1 MALPLIP
8 LIASMGTGQG
18 LAWTTAAG
26 VAGGM
31 AVNGLTKDKEAEAKK
46 QEKALKEQQQK
57 DNEAF
62 QNALNDEANQKEFLN
77 AMQNNKS
84 LQESYNNSLNP
95 PQNTPSN
102 EENEVEAT
110 TKTLAPKRYRNTG
123 ISLFDD
129 KENINILEAF
139 LAKQLGVDL
148 RRIDIDM
155 NLNANVKKTD
165 IGKAKNELAGLFAD
179 SKSLLDGVSHYEK
192 TYLEQDGNTFLNSH
206 VMAGLGR
213 KINDATNGFINLS
226 NSANEKILS
235 RNKMDAYT
243 LASLM
248 NGGAGKRTNQ
258 NINDAKAVIDN
269 TWKGRENYYAGV
281 VSGLENGINFMNEK
295 MSYMQNAGIPVSQ
308 SDSLKMYLLNELKKD
323 LNTAQGKQPL
333 SDSFERN
340 RKALGILN
348 EKGDAGINE
357 AMRLIQAK

>member
-1 MALPLIP
+1 MAFP
-8 LIASMGTGQG
+8 LIADKPQEAS
-18 LAWTTAAG
+18 
-26 VAGGM
+26 V
-31 AVNGLTKDKEAEAKK
+31 KDQDEFTQALHD
-46 QEKALKEQQQK
+46 KALQ
-57 DNEAF
+57 EAF
-62 QNALNDEANQKEFLN
+62 INYKNT
-77 AMQNNKS
+77 
-84 LQESYNNSLNP
+84 NP
-95 PQNTPSN
+95 QSQNTPLDTNNLMFADTQTKENITNIYNPQETQSQ
-102 EENEVEAT
+102 EEFNHLQQAT
-110 TKTLAPKRYRNTG
+110 TPKLYRNTG
-123 ISLFDD
+123 ISYFDN
-129 KENINILEAF
+129 KEHLSLADAF
-139 LAKQLGVDL
+139 LAKELGLNLSYVNMD
-148 RRIDIDM
+148 
-155 NLNANVKKTD
+155 LNANVKKTD

-192 TYLEQDGNTFLNSH
+192 TYLEQDENTFLNSH
-206 VMAGLGR
+206 AMASLGR

-308 SDSLKMYLLNELKKD
+308 SDGLKMYLLNELKKD

-357 AMRLIQAK
+357 AIRLIQAK

>member
-1 MALPLIP
+1 MAFP
-8 LIASMGTGQG
+8 LIADKPQEASIDSNITES
-18 LAWTTAAG
+18 
-26 VAGGM
+26 
-31 AVNGLTKDKEAEAKK
+31 TKDQDEFTQALHD
-46 QEKALKEQQQK
+46 KALQ
-57 DNEAF
+57 EAF
-62 QNALNDEANQKEFLN
+62 INYKNT
-77 AMQNNKS
+77 
-84 LQESYNNSLNP
+84 NP
-95 PQNTPSN
+95 QSQNTPLDTNNLTFADTQTKENITNTYNPQETQSQ
-102 EENEVEAT
+102 EELNHLQQAT
-110 TKTLAPKRYRNTG
+110 TPKLYRNTG
-123 ISLFDD
+123 ISYFDR
-129 KENINILEAF
+129 KEHLSLADAF
-139 LAKQLGVDL
+139 LAKELGINISYVNMD
-148 RRIDIDM
+148 
-155 NLNANVKKTD
+155 LNANVKKTD

-192 TYLEQDGNTFLNSH
+192 TYLEQDSNTFLNSH
-206 VMAGLGR
+206 AMASLGR

-281 VSGLENGINFMNEK
+281 VSGLENGMNYMNEK

-340 RKALGILN
+340 RKALGVLN

-357 AMRLIQAK
+357 AIRLIQAK

>member
-1 MALPLIP
+1 MAFP
-8 LIASMGTGQG
+8 LIADKPQEASIDSHITES
-18 LAWTTAAG
+18 
-26 VAGGM
+26 
-31 AVNGLTKDKEAEAKK
+31 TKDQDEFTQALHD
-46 QEKALKEQQQK
+46 KAMQ
-57 DNEAF
+57 EAF
-62 QNALNDEANQKEFLN
+62 INYKNTNAQ
-77 AMQNNKS
+77 S
-84 LQESYNNSLNP
+84 
-95 PQNTPSN
+95 QNTPLDTNNLTFADTQTKENITNTYNPQETQSQ
-102 EENEVEAT
+102 EELNHLQQAT
-110 TKTLAPKRYRNTG
+110 TPKLYRNTG
-123 ISLFDD
+123 ISYFDN
-129 KENINILEAF
+129 KEHLSLADAF
-139 LAKQLGVDL
+139 LAKELGINLSYVNMD
-148 RRIDIDM
+148 
-155 NLNANVKKTD
+155 LNANVKKTD

-192 TYLEQDGNTFLNSH
+192 TYLEQDSNTFLNSH
-206 VMAGLGR
+206 AMASLGR
-213 KINDATNGFINLS
+213 KINDATNGFINFS

-281 VSGLENGINFMNEK
+281 VSGLENGMNYMNEK

-340 RKALGILN
+340 RKALGVLN

-357 AMRLIQAK
+357 AIRLIQAK

>member
-1 MALPLIP
+1 MTFP
-8 LIASMGTGQG
+8 LIADKPQEANTDSNITES
-18 LAWTTAAG
+18 
-26 VAGGM
+26 
-31 AVNGLTKDKEAEAKK
+31 TKDQDEFTQALHD
-46 QEKALKEQQQK
+46 KALQ
-57 DNEAF
+57 EAF
-62 QNALNDEANQKEFLN
+62 INYKNT
-77 AMQNNKS
+77 
-84 LQESYNNSLNP
+84 NP
-95 PQNTPSN
+95 QSQNTPLDTNNLMFADTQTKENITNTYNPQETQSQ
-102 EENEVEAT
+102 EEFNHLQQAT
-110 TKTLAPKRYRNTG
+110 TPKLYRNTG
-123 ISLFDD
+123 ISYFDN
-129 KENINILEAF
+129 KEHLSLADAF
-139 LAKQLGVDL
+139 LAKELGLNLSYVNMD
-148 RRIDIDM
+148 
-155 NLNANVKKTD
+155 LNANVKKTD

-192 TYLEQDGNTFLNSH
+192 TYLEQDENTFLNSH
-206 VMAGLGR
+206 AMASLGR

-340 RKALGILN
+340 RNALGILN

>member
-1 MALPLIP
+1 MAFP
-8 LIASMGTGQG
+8 LIADKPQEAS
-18 LAWTTAAG
+18 
-26 VAGGM
+26 V
-31 AVNGLTKDKEAEAKK
+31 KDQDEFTQALHD
-46 QEKALKEQQQK
+46 KALQ
-57 DNEAF
+57 EAF
-62 QNALNDEANQKEFLN
+62 INYKNT
-77 AMQNNKS
+77 
-84 LQESYNNSLNP
+84 NP
-95 PQNTPSN
+95 QSQNTPLDTNNLMFADTQTKENITNTYNPQETQSQ
-102 EENEVEAT
+102 EEFNHLQQAT
-110 TKTLAPKRYRNTG
+110 TPKLYRNTG
-123 ISLFDD
+123 ISYFDN
-129 KENINILEAF
+129 KEHLSLADAF
-139 LAKQLGVDL
+139 LAKELGLNLSYVNMD
-148 RRIDIDM
+148 
-155 NLNANVKKTD
+155 LNANVKKTD

-192 TYLEQDGNTFLNSH
+192 TYLEQDENTFLNSH
-206 VMAGLGR
+206 AMAGLGR
-213 KINDATNGFINLS
+213 KINDVTNGFINLS

>member
-1 MALPLIP
+1 MTFP
-8 LIASMGTGQG
+8 LIADKPQEANTDSNITES
-18 LAWTTAAG
+18 
-26 VAGGM
+26 
-31 AVNGLTKDKEAEAKK
+31 TKDQDEFTQALHD
-46 QEKALKEQQQK
+46 KALQ
-57 DNEAF
+57 EAF
-62 QNALNDEANQKEFLN
+62 INYKNT
-77 AMQNNKS
+77 
-84 LQESYNNSLNP
+84 NP
-95 PQNTPSN
+95 QSQNTPLDTNNLMFADTQTKENMTNTYNPQETQSQ
-102 EENEVEAT
+102 EEFNPCNKAT
-110 TKTLAPKRYRNTG
+110 TPKLYRNTG
-123 ISLFDD
+123 ISYFDN
-129 KENINILEAF
+129 KEHLSLADAF
-139 LAKQLGVDL
+139 LAKQLGLNLSYVNMD
-148 RRIDIDM
+148 
-155 NLNANVKKTD
+155 LNANVKKTD

-206 VMAGLGR
+206 AMAGLGR
-213 KINDATNGFINLS
+213 KINDVTNGFINFS
-226 NSANEKILS
+226 NNANEKILT

-340 RKALGILN
+340 REALGILN

-357 AMRLIQAK
+357 AIRLIQAK

>member
-1 MALPLIP
+1 MTFP
-8 LIASMGTGQG
+8 LIADKPQANIDSNITES
-18 LAWTTAAG
+18 
-26 VAGGM
+26 
-31 AVNGLTKDKEAEAKK
+31 TKNQDEFTQALHD
-46 QEKALKEQQQK
+46 KALQ
-57 DNEAF
+57 EAF
-62 QNALNDEANQKEFLN
+62 INYKNT
-77 AMQNNKS
+77 
-84 LQESYNNSLNP
+84 NP
-95 PQNTPSN
+95 QSQNTPLDTNNLMFADTQTKENITNTYNPQETQSQ
-102 EENEVEAT
+102 EEFNQQQAT
-110 TKTLAPKRYRNTG
+110 TPKRYRNTG
-123 ISLFDD
+123 ISYFDN
-129 KENINILEAF
+129 KEHLSLADAF
-139 LAKQLGVDL
+139 LAKELGVNISYVNMD
-148 RRIDIDM
+148 
-155 NLNANVKKTD
+155 LNANVKKTD

-206 VMAGLGR
+206 AMAGLGR
-213 KINDATNGFINLS
+213 KINDVTNGFINLS

-340 RKALGILN
+340 REALGILN

-357 AMRLIQAK
+357 AIRLIQAK

>member
-1 MALPLIP
+1 MAFP
-8 LIASMGTGQG
+8 LIADKPQEASIDSNITES
-18 LAWTTAAG
+18 
-26 VAGGM
+26 
-31 AVNGLTKDKEAEAKK
+31 TKDQDEFTQALHD
-46 QEKALKEQQQK
+46 KALQ
-57 DNEAF
+57 EAF
-62 QNALNDEANQKEFLN
+62 INYKNT
-77 AMQNNKS
+77 
-84 LQESYNNSLNP
+84 NP
-95 PQNTPSN
+95 QSQNTPLDTNNLTFADTQTKENITNTYNPQETQSQ
-102 EENEVEAT
+102 EELNHLQQAT
-110 TKTLAPKRYRNTG
+110 TPKLYRNTG
-123 ISLFDD
+123 ISYFDR
-129 KENINILEAF
+129 KEHLSLADAF
-139 LAKQLGVDL
+139 LAKELGVNLSYVNMD
-148 RRIDIDM
+148 
-155 NLNANVKKTD
+155 LNANVKKTD

-192 TYLEQDGNTFLNSH
+192 TYLEQDSNTFLNSH
-206 VMAGLGR
+206 AMASLGR

-281 VSGLENGINFMNEK
+281 VSGLENGMNYMNEK

-340 RKALGILN
+340 RKALGVLN

-357 AMRLIQAK
+357 AIRLIQAK

>member
-1 MALPLIP
+1 MAFP
-8 LIASMGTGQG
+8 LIADKPQEAS
-18 LAWTTAAG
+18 
-26 VAGGM
+26 V
-31 AVNGLTKDKEAEAKK
+31 KDQDEFTQALHD
-46 QEKALKEQQQK
+46 KALQ
-57 DNEAF
+57 EAF
-62 QNALNDEANQKEFLN
+62 INYKNT
-77 AMQNNKS
+77 
-84 LQESYNNSLNP
+84 NP
-95 PQNTPSN
+95 QSQNTPLDTNNLMFADTQTKENITNTYNPQETQSQ
-102 EENEVEAT
+102 EEFNHLQQAT
-110 TKTLAPKRYRNTG
+110 TPKLYRNTG
-123 ISLFDD
+123 ISYFDN
-129 KENINILEAF
+129 KEHLSLADAF
-139 LAKQLGVDL
+139 LAKELGLNLSYVNMD
-148 RRIDIDM
+148 
-155 NLNANVKKTD
+155 LNANVKKTD

-192 TYLEQDGNTFLNSH
+192 TYLEQDENTFLNSH
-206 VMAGLGR
+206 AMASLGR

>member
-1 MALPLIP
+1 MAFP
-8 LIASMGTGQG
+8 LIADKPQEASIDSNITES
-18 LAWTTAAG
+18 
-26 VAGGM
+26 
-31 AVNGLTKDKEAEAKK
+31 TKDQDEFTQALHD
-46 QEKALKEQQQK
+46 KAMQ
-57 DNEAF
+57 EAF
-62 QNALNDEANQKEFLN
+62 INYKNT
-77 AMQNNKS
+77 
-84 LQESYNNSLNP
+84 NP
-95 PQNTPSN
+95 QSQNTPLDTNNLMFADTQTKENITNTYNPQETQSQ
-102 EENEVEAT
+102 EELNHLQQAT
-110 TKTLAPKRYRNTG
+110 TPKLYRNTG
-123 ISLFDD
+123 ISYFDN
-129 KENINILEAF
+129 KEHLSLADAF
-139 LAKQLGVDL
+139 LAKELGINLSYVNMD
-148 RRIDIDM
+148 
-155 NLNANVKKTD
+155 LNANVKKTD

-192 TYLEQDGNTFLNSH
+192 TYLEQDSNTFLNSH
-206 VMAGLGR
+206 FMASLGR

-281 VSGLENGINFMNEK
+281 VSGLENGMNYMNEK

-340 RKALGILN
+340 RKALGVLN

-357 AMRLIQAK
+357 AIRLIQAK

>member
-1 MALPLIP
+1 MPFP
-8 LIASMGTGQG
+8 LIADKPQANIDSNITES
-18 LAWTTAAG
+18 
-26 VAGGM
+26 
-31 AVNGLTKDKEAEAKK
+31 TKDQDEFTQALHD
-46 QEKALKEQQQK
+46 KALQ
-57 DNEAF
+57 EAF
-62 QNALNDEANQKEFLN
+62 INYKNT
-77 AMQNNKS
+77 
-84 LQESYNNSLNP
+84 NP
-95 PQNTPSN
+95 QSQNTPLDTNNLMFADTQTKENITNTYNPQETQSQ
-102 EENEVEAT
+102 EEFNHLQQAT
-110 TKTLAPKRYRNTG
+110 TPKRYRNTG
-123 ISLFDD
+123 ISYFDN
-129 KENINILEAF
+129 KEHLSLADAF
-139 LAKQLGVDL
+139 LAKELGVNLSYVNMD
-148 RRIDIDM
+148 
-155 NLNANVKKTD
+155 LNANVKKTD

-206 VMAGLGR
+206 AMAGLGR
-213 KINDATNGFINLS
+213 KINDATNGFINVS

-357 AMRLIQAK
+357 AIRLIQAK

>member
-1 MALPLIP
+1 MAFP
-8 LIASMGTGQG
+8 LIADKPQEASIDSNITES
-18 LAWTTAAG
+18 
-26 VAGGM
+26 
-31 AVNGLTKDKEAEAKK
+31 TKDQDEFTQALHD
-46 QEKALKEQQQK
+46 KALQ
-57 DNEAF
+57 EAF
-62 QNALNDEANQKEFLN
+62 INYKNT
-77 AMQNNKS
+77 
-84 LQESYNNSLNP
+84 NP
-95 PQNTPSN
+95 QSQNTPLDTNNLMFADTQTKENITNTYNPQETQSQ
-102 EENEVEAT
+102 EELNHLQQAT
-110 TKTLAPKRYRNTG
+110 TPKLYRNTG
-123 ISLFDD
+123 ISYFDR
-129 KENINILEAF
+129 KEHLSLADAF
-139 LAKQLGVDL
+139 LAKELGINLSYVNMD
-148 RRIDIDM
+148 
-155 NLNANVKKTD
+155 LNANVKKTD

-192 TYLEQDGNTFLNSH
+192 TYLEQDSNTFLNSH
-206 VMAGLGR
+206 AMASLGR

-281 VSGLENGINFMNEK
+281 VSGLENGMNYMNEK

-340 RKALGILN
+340 RKALGVLN

-357 AMRLIQAK
+357 AIRLIQAK

>member
-1 MALPLIP
+1 MPFP
-8 LIASMGTGQG
+8 LIADKPQANIDSNITES
-18 LAWTTAAG
+18 
-26 VAGGM
+26 
-31 AVNGLTKDKEAEAKK
+31 TKDQDEFTQALHD
-46 QEKALKEQQQK
+46 KALQ
-57 DNEAF
+57 EAF
-62 QNALNDEANQKEFLN
+62 INYKNT
-77 AMQNNKS
+77 
-84 LQESYNNSLNP
+84 NP
-95 PQNTPSN
+95 QSQNTPLDTNNLMFADTQTKENITNTYNPQETQSQ
-102 EENEVEAT
+102 EEFNHLQQAT
-110 TKTLAPKRYRNTG
+110 TPKRYRNTG
-123 ISLFDD
+123 ISYFDN
-129 KENINILEAF
+129 KEHLSLADAF
-139 LAKQLGVDL
+139 LAKELGVNLSYVNMD
-148 RRIDIDM
+148 
-155 NLNANVKKTD
+155 LNANVKKTD

-206 VMAGLGR
+206 AMAGLGR
-213 KINDATNGFINLS
+213 KINDVTNGFINVS

-333 SDSFERN
+333 SDSFERS

-357 AMRLIQAK
+357 AIRLIQAK

>member
-1 MALPLIP
+1 MAFP
-8 LIASMGTGQG
+8 LIADKPQEASIDSNITES
-18 LAWTTAAG
+18 
-26 VAGGM
+26 
-31 AVNGLTKDKEAEAKK
+31 TKDQDEFTQALHD
-46 QEKALKEQQQK
+46 KALQ
-57 DNEAF
+57 EAF
-62 QNALNDEANQKEFLN
+62 INYKNT
-77 AMQNNKS
+77 
-84 LQESYNNSLNP
+84 NP
-95 PQNTPSN
+95 QSQNTPLDTNNLTFADTQTKENITNTYNPQETQSQ
-102 EENEVEAT
+102 EELNHLQQAT
-110 TKTLAPKRYRNTG
+110 TPKLYRNTG
-123 ISLFDD
+123 ISYFDR
-129 KENINILEAF
+129 KEHLSLADAF
-139 LAKQLGVDL
+139 LAKELGINLSYVNMD
-148 RRIDIDM
+148 
-155 NLNANVKKTD
+155 LNANVKKTD

-192 TYLEQDGNTFLNSH
+192 TYLEQDSNTFLNSH
-206 VMAGLGR
+206 AMASLGR

-281 VSGLENGINFMNEK
+281 VSGLENGMNYMNEK

-340 RKALGILN
+340 RKALGVLN

-357 AMRLIQAK
+357 AIRLIQAK

>member
-1 MALPLIP
+1 MALPLLAP
-8 LIASMGTGQG
+8 LLSMGTGQG

-31 AVNGLTKDKEAEAKK
+31 AVNSLTKDKEAEAKK
-46 QEKALKEQQQK
+46 QEKALKEQQQS

-62 QNALNDEANQKEFLN
+62 QNALNDEANQQEFLN

-95 PQNTPSN
+95 PQNTPK

-110 TKTLAPKRYRNTG
+110 TKTLAPKFYRNTG
-123 ISLFDD
+123 IAYFDR
-129 KENINILEAF
+129 KENLSLADAF
-139 LAKQLGVDL
+139 LAKELGINLSYVNMD
-148 RRIDIDM
+148 
-155 NLNANVKKTD
+155 LNANVKKTD

-192 TYLEQDGNTFLNSH
+192 TYLEQDRNTFLNSH

-226 NSANEKILS
+226 NHANEKILS

-281 VSGLENGINFMNEK
+281 ISGLENGINFMNEK
-295 MSYMQNAGIPVSQ
+295 MSYMQNAGIPVLQ

-323 LNTAQGKQPL
+323 LNTAQGEQPL

>member
-1 MALPLIP
+1 
-8 LIASMGTGQG
+8 
-18 LAWTTAAG
+18 
-26 VAGGM
+26 
-31 AVNGLTKDKEAEAKK
+31 
-46 QEKALKEQQQK
+46 
-57 DNEAF
+57 
-62 QNALNDEANQKEFLN
+62 
-77 AMQNNKS
+77 
-84 LQESYNNSLNP
+84 
-95 PQNTPSN
+95 
-102 EENEVEAT
+102 
-110 TKTLAPKRYRNTG
+110 
-123 ISLFDD
+123 
-129 KENINILEAF
+129 
-139 LAKQLGVDL
+139 
-148 RRIDIDM
+148 
-155 NLNANVKKTD
+155 
-165 IGKAKNELAGLFAD
+165 
-179 SKSLLDGVSHYEK
+179 
-192 TYLEQDGNTFLNSH
+192 
-206 VMAGLGR
+206 MAGLGR

-308 SDSLKMYLLNELKKD
+308 SDGLKMYLLNELKKD

-357 AMRLIQAK
+357 AIRLIQAK

>member
-1 MALPLIP
+1 MPFP
-8 LIASMGTGQG
+8 LIADKPQANIDSNITES
-18 LAWTTAAG
+18 
-26 VAGGM
+26 
-31 AVNGLTKDKEAEAKK
+31 TKDQDEFTQALHD
-46 QEKALKEQQQK
+46 KALQ
-57 DNEAF
+57 EAF
-62 QNALNDEANQKEFLN
+62 INYKNT
-77 AMQNNKS
+77 
-84 LQESYNNSLNP
+84 NP
-95 PQNTPSN
+95 QSQNTPLDTNNLMFADTQTKENITNTYNPQETQSQ
-102 EENEVEAT
+102 EEFNHLQQAT
-110 TKTLAPKRYRNTG
+110 TPKRYRNTG
-123 ISLFDD
+123 ISYFDN
-129 KENINILEAF
+129 KEHLSLADAF
-139 LAKQLGVDL
+139 LAKELGVNLSYVNMD
-148 RRIDIDM
+148 
-155 NLNANVKKTD
+155 LNANVKKTD

-206 VMAGLGR
+206 AMAGLGR
-213 KINDATNGFINLS
+213 KMNDATNGFINLS

-357 AMRLIQAK
+357 AIRLIQAK

>member
-8 LIASMGTGQG
+8 LLASMGTGQG

-31 AVNGLTKDKEAEAKK
+31 AVNSLTKDKEAEAKK
-46 QEKALKEQQQK
+46 QEKALKEQQQN

-62 QNALNDEANQKEFLN
+62 QNALNDEANQQEFLN

-84 LQESYNNSLNP
+84 LQESYNNSLNAT
-95 PQNTPSN
+95 QNTPK

-110 TKTLAPKRYRNTG
+110 TKTLAPKFYRNTG
-123 ISLFDD
+123 ISYFDN
-129 KENINILEAF
+129 KEHLSLADAF
-139 LAKQLGVDL
+139 LAKELGLNLSYVNMD
-148 RRIDIDM
+148 
-155 NLNANVKKTD
+155 LNANVKKTD

-192 TYLEQDGNTFLNSH
+192 TYIEQDGNTFLNSH
-206 VMAGLGR
+206 AMAGLGR
-213 KINDATNGFINLS
+213 KINDVTNGFINFS
-226 NSANEKILS
+226 NNANEKILS

>member
-1 MALPLIP
+1 MA
-8 LIASMGTGQG
+8 
-18 LAWTTAAG
+18 
-26 VAGGM
+26 
-31 AVNGLTKDKEAEAKK
+31 D
-46 QEKALKEQQQK
+46 
-57 DNEAF
+57 
-62 QNALNDEANQKEFLN
+62 
-77 AMQNNKS
+77 
-84 LQESYNNSLNP
+84 
-95 PQNTPSN
+95 
-102 EENEVEAT
+102 
-110 TKTLAPKRYRNTG
+110 
-123 ISLFDD
+123 
-129 KENINILEAF
+129 AF
-139 LAKQLGVDL
+139 LAKQLGVNLSYVNMD
-148 RRIDIDM
+148 
-155 NLNANVKKTD
+155 LNANVKKTD

-206 VMAGLGR
+206 AMAGLGR
-213 KINDATNGFINLS
+213 KINDVTNGFINFS
-226 NSANEKILS
+226 NNANEKILT

-340 RKALGILN
+340 REALGILN

-357 AMRLIQAK
+357 AIRLIQAK

>member
-1 MALPLIP
+1 MTFP
-8 LIASMGTGQG
+8 LIADKPQANIDSNITES
-18 LAWTTAAG
+18 
-26 VAGGM
+26 
-31 AVNGLTKDKEAEAKK
+31 TKDQDEFTQALHD
-46 QEKALKEQQQK
+46 KALQ
-57 DNEAF
+57 EAF
-62 QNALNDEANQKEFLN
+62 INYKNT
-77 AMQNNKS
+77 
-84 LQESYNNSLNP
+84 NP
-95 PQNTPSN
+95 QSQNTPLDTNNLMFADTQTKENITNTYNPQETQSQ
-102 EENEVEAT
+102 EEFNHLQQAIT
-110 TKTLAPKRYRNTG
+110 PKRYRNTG
-123 ISLFDD
+123 ISFFDN
-129 KENINILEAF
+129 KEHLSLADAF
-139 LAKQLGVDL
+139 LAKELGVNLSYVNMD
-148 RRIDIDM
+148 
-155 NLNANVKKTD
+155 LNANVKKTD

-206 VMAGLGR
+206 AMAGLGR
-213 KINDATNGFINLS
+213 KINDVTNGFINFS
-226 NSANEKILS
+226 NNANEKILT

-308 SDSLKMYLLNELKKD
+308 SDSLKMYLLNGLKKD

-340 RKALGILN
+340 REALGILN

-357 AMRLIQAK
+357 AIRLIQAK

>member
-1 MALPLIP
+1 MTFP
-8 LIASMGTGQG
+8 LIADKPQANIDSNITES
-18 LAWTTAAG
+18 
-26 VAGGM
+26 
-31 AVNGLTKDKEAEAKK
+31 TKNQDEFTQALHD
-46 QEKALKEQQQK
+46 KALQ
-57 DNEAF
+57 EAF
-62 QNALNDEANQKEFLN
+62 INYKNT
-77 AMQNNKS
+77 
-84 LQESYNNSLNP
+84 NP
-95 PQNTPSN
+95 QSQNTPLDTNNLMFADTQTKENITNTYNPQETQSQ
-102 EENEVEAT
+102 EEFNHLQQAT
-110 TKTLAPKRYRNTG
+110 TPKRYRNTG
-123 ISLFDD
+123 ISYFDN
-129 KENINILEAF
+129 KEHLSLADAF
-139 LAKQLGVDL
+139 LAKELGVNISYVNMD
-148 RRIDIDM
+148 
-155 NLNANVKKTD
+155 LNANVKKTD

-206 VMAGLGR
+206 AMAGLGR
-213 KINDATNGFINLS
+213 KINDVTNGFINLS

-340 RKALGILN
+340 REALGILN

-357 AMRLIQAK
+357 AIRLIQAK

>member
-1 MALPLIP
+1 MTFP
-8 LIASMGTGQG
+8 LIADKPQANIDSNITES
-18 LAWTTAAG
+18 
-26 VAGGM
+26 
-31 AVNGLTKDKEAEAKK
+31 TKDQDEFTQALHD
-46 QEKALKEQQQK
+46 KALQ
-57 DNEAF
+57 EAF
-62 QNALNDEANQKEFLN
+62 INYKNT
-77 AMQNNKS
+77 
-84 LQESYNNSLNP
+84 NP
-95 PQNTPSN
+95 QSQNTPLDTNNLMFADTQTKENITNTYNPQETQSQ
-102 EENEVEAT
+102 EEFNHLQQAT
-110 TKTLAPKRYRNTG
+110 TPKLYRNTG
-123 ISLFDD
+123 ISYFDN
-129 KENINILEAF
+129 KEHLDMADAF
-139 LAKQLGVDL
+139 LAKQLGVNLSYVNMD
-148 RRIDIDM
+148 
-155 NLNANVKKTD
+155 LNANVKKTD

-206 VMAGLGR
+206 AMAGLGR
-213 KINDATNGFINLS
+213 KINDATNGFINFS
-226 NSANEKILS
+226 NSANEKILT

-333 SDSFERN
+333 SDSFEGN

-357 AMRLIQAK
+357 AIRLIQAK

>member
-1 MALPLIP
+1 MPFP
-8 LIASMGTGQG
+8 LIADKPQANIDSN
-18 LAWTTAAG
+18 TTES
-26 VAGGM
+26 
-31 AVNGLTKDKEAEAKK
+31 TKDQDEFTQALHD
-46 QEKALKEQQQK
+46 KALQ
-57 DNEAF
+57 EAF
-62 QNALNDEANQKEFLN
+62 INYKNT
-77 AMQNNKS
+77 
-84 LQESYNNSLNP
+84 NP
-95 PQNTPSN
+95 QSQNTPLDTNKLMFADTQTKENITNTYNPQETQSQ
-102 EENEVEAT
+102 EEFNHLQQAT
-110 TKTLAPKRYRNTG
+110 TPKLYRNTG
-123 ISLFDD
+123 ISYFDN
-129 KENINILEAF
+129 KEHLSLADAF
-139 LAKQLGVDL
+139 LAKELGLNLSYVNMD
-148 RRIDIDM
+148 
-155 NLNANVKKTD
+155 LNANVKKTD

-206 VMAGLGR
+206 AMAGLGR
-213 KINDATNGFINLS
+213 KINDVTNGFINLS
-226 NSANEKILS
+226 NSANEKILT

-333 SDSFERN
+333 SDSFEKN

-357 AMRLIQAK
+357 AIRLIQAK

>member
-1 MALPLIP
+1 MAFP
-8 LIASMGTGQG
+8 LIADKPQEASIDSNITES
-18 LAWTTAAG
+18 
-26 VAGGM
+26 
-31 AVNGLTKDKEAEAKK
+31 TKDQDEFTQALHD
-46 QEKALKEQQQK
+46 KALQ
-57 DNEAF
+57 EAF
-62 QNALNDEANQKEFLN
+62 INYKNT
-77 AMQNNKS
+77 
-84 LQESYNNSLNP
+84 NP
-95 PQNTPSN
+95 QSQNTPLDTNNLMFADTQTKENITNTYNPQETQSQ
-102 EENEVEAT
+102 EELNYLQQAT
-110 TKTLAPKRYRNTG
+110 TPKLYRNTG
-123 ISLFDD
+123 ISYFDN
-129 KENINILEAF
+129 KEHLSLADAF
-139 LAKQLGVDL
+139 LAKELGINLSYVNMD
-148 RRIDIDM
+148 
-155 NLNANVKKTD
+155 LNANVKKTD

-192 TYLEQDGNTFLNSH
+192 TYLEQDSNTFLNSH
-206 VMAGLGR
+206 FMASLGR

-281 VSGLENGINFMNEK
+281 VSGLENGMNYMNEK

-340 RKALGILN
+340 RKALGVLN

-357 AMRLIQAK
+357 AIRLIQAK

>member
-1 MALPLIP
+1 MTFP
-8 LIASMGTGQG
+8 LIADKPQEANTDSNITES
-18 LAWTTAAG
+18 
-26 VAGGM
+26 
-31 AVNGLTKDKEAEAKK
+31 TKDQDEFTQALHD
-46 QEKALKEQQQK
+46 KALQ
-57 DNEAF
+57 EAF
-62 QNALNDEANQKEFLN
+62 INYKNT
-77 AMQNNKS
+77 
-84 LQESYNNSLNP
+84 NP
-95 PQNTPSN
+95 QSQNTPLDTNNLMFADTQTKENITNTYNPQETQSQ
-102 EENEVEAT
+102 EEFNHLQQAT
-110 TKTLAPKRYRNTG
+110 TPKLYRNTG
-123 ISLFDD
+123 ISYFDN
-129 KENINILEAF
+129 KEHLSLADAF
-139 LAKQLGVDL
+139 LAKELGLNLSYVNMD
-148 RRIDIDM
+148 
-155 NLNANVKKTD
+155 LNANVKKTD

-192 TYLEQDGNTFLNSH
+192 TYLEQDENTFLNSH
-206 VMAGLGR
+206 AMASLGR

>member
-1 MALPLIP
+1 MTFP
-8 LIASMGTGQG
+8 LIADKPQANIDSNITES
-18 LAWTTAAG
+18 
-26 VAGGM
+26 
-31 AVNGLTKDKEAEAKK
+31 TKDQDEFTQALHD
-46 QEKALKEQQQK
+46 KALQ
-57 DNEAF
+57 EAF
-62 QNALNDEANQKEFLN
+62 INYKNT
-77 AMQNNKS
+77 
-84 LQESYNNSLNP
+84 NP
-95 PQNTPSN
+95 QSQNTPLDTNNLMFADTQTKENITNTYNPQETQSQ
-102 EENEVEAT
+102 EEFNQQQAT
-110 TKTLAPKRYRNTG
+110 TPKRYRNTG
-123 ISLFDD
+123 ISYFDN
-129 KENINILEAF
+129 KEHLSLADAF
-139 LAKQLGVDL
+139 LAKELGVNLSYVNMD
-148 RRIDIDM
+148 
-155 NLNANVKKTD
+155 LNANVKKTD

-206 VMAGLGR
+206 AMAGLGR
-213 KINDATNGFINLS
+213 KINDVTNGFINFS
-226 NSANEKILS
+226 NNANEKILS

-333 SDSFERN
+333 SDSFEKN

-357 AMRLIQAK
+357 AIRLIQAK